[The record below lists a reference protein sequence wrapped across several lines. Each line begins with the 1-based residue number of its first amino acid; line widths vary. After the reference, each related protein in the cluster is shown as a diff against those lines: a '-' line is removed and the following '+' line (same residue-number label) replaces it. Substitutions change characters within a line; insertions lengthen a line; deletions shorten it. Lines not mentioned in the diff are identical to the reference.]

1 MYQVED
7 VVLIDLQI
15 LLNNVQ
21 RNVWHPERRITSQ
34 IFGVKRL
41 LAVSVHGNYFKTS
54 WKILDP
60 DVYFIA
66 NVRS

>member
-1 MYQVED
+1 MED
-7 VVLIDLQI
+7 VVFIDLQI

-41 LAVSVHGNYFKTS
+41 LAVSVHGNYSKTS
-54 WKILDP
+54 
-60 DVYFIA
+60 
-66 NVRS
+66 